1 VENTTRHI
9 ESTPHGGYRLYW
21 ITWGILLVITLI
33 MLVTDSAPVPRWVLL
48 GVLLVAMLVKAAFIA
63 GNFMHLR
70 FEHPGLVA
78 IVAGSLLLV
87 GLAMYMI
94 FALDAHHI
102 LEHTQ

>member
-1 VENTTRHI
+1 MENTTQ
-9 ESTPHGGYRLYW
+9 HGGYRLYW
-21 ITWGILLVITLI
+21 ITWGILLAITLV

-78 IVAGSLLLV
+78 IVAGSLLLL
-87 GLAMYMI
+87 GLVMYVF
-94 FALDAHHI
+94 FALDAHHV
-102 LEHTQ
+102 LERAQ